1 MGGVVNSSFKESIKT
16 VDLTLANIVV
26 VLEWKVFRDIWI
38 ISFQSLTALLGQG
51 RLKLINEFL
60 KCKL

>member
-38 ISFQSLTALLGQG
+38 IGFQSLTALLGI
-51 RLKLINEFL
+51 REVEVN
-60 KCKL
+60 